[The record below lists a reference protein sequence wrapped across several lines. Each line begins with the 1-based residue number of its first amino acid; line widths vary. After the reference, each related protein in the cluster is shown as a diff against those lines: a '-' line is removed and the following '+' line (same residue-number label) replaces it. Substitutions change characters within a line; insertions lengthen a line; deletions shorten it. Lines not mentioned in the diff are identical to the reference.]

1 MAPGFTPD
9 IGPEARRPATF
20 PQPVPPPGTSTIGA
34 ADRPWHNIPDSKE
47 TGPYRMKIL
56 LIHQNFPGQYKHL
69 APALVQLGHHVVALT
84 PKVDKPAKWNGVSVV
99 PYRITGRS
107 TQGIHP
113 WLQDFETKLL
123 RGSSCYDGAMAL
135 RAQGFDPDVILA
147 HHGWGESLFLKD
159 VWPNARLGL
168 YCELYHLSTPTFTN
182 FDPEF
187 ASTTVEKDAL
197 RLRLKNLNNR
207 LHEEVMDAGISP
219 TQFQARSFPAKY
231 QDRITVAHDG
241 VDTDLVKP
249 NPDARLEV
257 TGGKVVTRDDEVV
270 TFINRNLEPYRGYHI
285 FMRALPGILKRRPN
299 AQIVLLGGDEVSY
312 GAKAPKGQTWKQIY
326 IDEVRGQISDADW
339 ARVHFLGRV
348 PYDRFLAM
356 MQVSRVHVYLTY
368 PFVLSW
374 SLLEAMSAECA
385 ILASDTAPVKEVLND
400 GETGWM
406 VDFFDHAALTDRLC
420 ALLEDAPARARMGKA
435 ARELVRAQYDLRTV
449 CLPQHLAWVAA
460 LSRRT
465 PRAPVD

>member
-1 MAPGFTPD
+1 
-9 IGPEARRPATF
+9 
-20 PQPVPPPGTSTIGA
+20 
-34 ADRPWHNIPDSKE
+34 
-47 TGPYRMKIL
+47 MKIL
-56 LIHQNFPGQYKHL
+56 CIHQNFPGQYKHL
-69 APALVQLGHHVVALT
+69 APALVALGHQVVALT
-84 PKVDKPAKWNGVSVV
+84 PKVDKPSRWNGVAIV
-99 PYRITGRS
+99 PYKISGRS
-107 TQGIHP
+107 TPGIHP

-123 RGSSCYDGAMAL
+123 RGSSCYQAALAL
-135 RAQGFDPDVILA
+135 RAKGFMPDVILA

-159 VWPNARLGL
+159 VWPEARLGL
-168 YCELYHLSTPTFTN
+168 YCELYHLSTPPFMN

-187 ASTTVEKDAL
+187 PTKAPELDAL

-219 TQFQARSFPAKY
+219 TRFQASTFPNKF

-241 VDTDLVKP
+241 VDTDLVAP
-249 NPDARLEV
+249 NPDSQLTV
-257 TGGKVVTRDDEVV
+257 TDGRVLTRNDEVV

-285 FMRALPGILKRRPN
+285 FMRALPEILKRRPN
-299 AQIVLLGGDEVSY
+299 AQVVLLGGDEVSY

-348 PYDRFLAM
+348 PYAQFLSM

-385 ILASDTAPVKEVLND
+385 ILASDTAPVREVVNED
-400 GETGWM
+400 ENGWLT
-406 VDFFDHAALTDRLC
+406 DFFDHAALTDRLC
-420 ALLEDAPARARMGKA
+420 ALLDDAPARVRMGKA
-435 ARELVRAQYDLRTV
+435 ARAFVRERYDLKSV
-449 CLPQHLAWVAA
+449 CLPQHIAWVDA
-460 LSRRT
+460 LAGT
-465 PRAPVD
+465 IPRPPCD